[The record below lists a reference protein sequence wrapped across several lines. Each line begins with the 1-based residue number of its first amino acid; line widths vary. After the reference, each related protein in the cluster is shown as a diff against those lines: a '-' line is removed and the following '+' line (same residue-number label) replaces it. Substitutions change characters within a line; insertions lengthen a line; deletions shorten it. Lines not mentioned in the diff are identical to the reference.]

1 MTRQRLVA
9 AAAAALLVFLVPV
22 GPSAAANAVRHAV
35 AATSTLTEAKAI
47 SRDARGL
54 RLAVA
59 ELLGDYLTSYGDR
72 FDDGETTTLTAYKSA
87 ADRQLA
93 LVVLSANRLRSVV
106 ADGGTPAAIRAA
118 TLAARATQK
127 RARATAETSFQRA
140 RVIVE
145 PKLSLFEGLQA
156 LSDYQRMMDRF
167 TALGERTDAITP

>member
-9 AAAAALLVFLVPV
+9 AGAAALLVFLVPI
-22 GPSAAANAVRHAV
+22 GPSTAVPAARHAT
-35 AATSTLTEAKAI
+35 ASASALGEAKGI
-47 SRDARGL
+47 SRDARAL

-59 ELLGDYLTSYGDR
+59 EILGDYLTTYGDR
-72 FDDGETTTLTAYKSA
+72 FDGPETTQLSAYKAA

-93 LVVLSANRLRSVV
+93 LVVLAANRLRTVV

-118 TLAARATQK
+118 TLAARTTQK

-167 TALGERTDAITP
+167 TALAERTDAVSP